1 MFGELA
7 IAPRADPH
15 QADERA
21 PHHVDAA
28 EPRGRGHVL
37 QAVIGALEQAPSRLY
52 PQLKHV
58 LGRRG
63 ADFPGEDPL
72 EISNAHR
79 HAIRE
84 IVD

>member
-1 MFGELA
+1 MGDRRPRVAARMFGELA

-37 QAVIGALEQAPSRLY
+37 QAVIGALEQPPSRLT
-52 PQLKHV
+52 
-58 LGRRG
+58 R
-63 ADFPGEDPL
+63 
-72 EISNAHR
+72 S
-79 HAIRE
+79 
-84 IVD
+84 